1 MDNYIKSLNFW
12 VNLIGENLITQ
23 ISYSK
28 ILIIANSQGWKSK
41 NRNNTLIPL
50 RKVFEVAYLDDLIS
64 HNPTLKIKNEKVQK
78 ALPNPLTL
86 LEVNLVIAFMKK
98 NFNEQIYNYFEFAFF
113 TGCRPE
119 EIIALKWKS
128 VDFKGE
134 TARIER
140 VRTANVDRESTK
152 TNHIRDI

>member
-1 MDNYIKSLNFW
+1 MNFW
-12 VNLIGENLITQ
+12 VNLIGDNLITQ

-41 NRNNTLIPL
+41 NRNNMLIPL
-50 RKVFEVAYLDDLIS
+50 RKVFEVAYFDDLIS

-128 VDFKGE
+128 IDFKEE